1 MSDGIAD
8 SAIARAW
15 PWLAAATSGVLL
27 ALCFAPWHITPL
39 AWVGLAPLI
48 CAVWFSRA
56 SARRPGLRA
65 ALLGYVAGLVFF
77 TMVFYWLGAL
87 APLFAEPW
95 LYALPL
101 LLALI
106 FGFYFAFWAWFIAR
120 VLAVTSEQR
129 LFQNSGRNL
138 ATGAL
143 AAAAWITH
151 EWVRGWLF
159 SGFGWNNLG
168 VTLHAEL
175 PMIQIADI
183 TGAAGLSWLVVFG
196 NVMAVIVVR
205 RIVGELGPQFL
216 KRIRWEF
223 SLSVA
228 LVVCVFTYGVRALL
242 EKAPES
248 IPLRVTAVQPN
259 VPQTLKFSA
268 DGEDEIFRQLGD
280 LTRLAVAGNRPE
292 LLLWPES
299 ATPRGMYA
307 DDLNYRFVME
317 HAARAG
323 GGFLLGTVED
333 DPARGVAY
341 NAAKFFT
348 ERGQKQQTYRKMHLV
363 PFGEYLP
370 LRPILGPIAGG
381 LVPGDFAHGDEPL
394 VFDLPEPALKFAAL
408 ICFEDTLGDL
418 TRQFVK
424 GGAQLL
430 VNITN
435 DGWFLRTAGAEQH
448 LANAVFRAVE
458 NRRPLV
464 RCANTGVTCS
474 IDRHGHVDQWLRPFQ
489 QGFAARH
496 VNVPA
501 HPALTFYTRHGEW
514 FAHLAAILTTVAMVR
529 ALMRK
534 KRFA

>member
-48 CAVWFSRA
+48 CAVWFSRT

-120 VLAVTSEQR
+120 VLAETSEQR
-129 LFQNSGRNL
+129 LFQNSARNL

-183 TGAAGLSWLVVFG
+183 
-196 NVMAVIVVR
+196 
-205 RIVGELGPQFL
+205 
-216 KRIRWEF
+216 
-223 SLSVA
+223 
-228 LVVCVFTYGVRALL
+228 
-242 EKAPES
+242 
-248 IPLRVTAVQPN
+248 
-259 VPQTLKFSA
+259 
-268 DGEDEIFRQLGD
+268 D
-280 LTRLAVAGNRPE
+280 
-292 LLLWPES
+292 
-299 ATPRGMYA
+299 
-307 DDLNYRFVME
+307 
-317 HAARAG
+317 H
-323 GGFLLGTVED
+323 
-333 DPARGVAY
+333 
-341 NAAKFFT
+341 
-348 ERGQKQQTYRKMHLV
+348 
-363 PFGEYLP
+363 
-370 LRPILGPIAGG
+370 IA
-381 LVPGDFAHGDEPL
+381 
-394 VFDLPEPALKFAAL
+394 
-408 ICFEDTLGDL
+408 
-418 TRQFVK
+418 
-424 GGAQLL
+424 
-430 VNITN
+430 
-435 DGWFLRTAGAEQH
+435 
-448 LANAVFRAVE
+448 
-458 NRRPLV
+458 
-464 RCANTGVTCS
+464 
-474 IDRHGHVDQWLRPFQ
+474 
-489 QGFAARH
+489 
-496 VNVPA
+496 
-501 HPALTFYTRHGEW
+501 
-514 FAHLAAILTTVAMVR
+514 
-529 ALMRK
+529 
-534 KRFA
+534 